1 MPERRELKAEAIP
14 ALNGLRVLFHPYTRT
29 EEGPSW
35 LSEPSPK
42 WRRVVISAELN
53 VFFQWEPLF
62 PGPLSVPATVEENK
76 VSSEQASAELLTEWL
91 GICVAPK
98 WTCHGET

>member
-1 MPERRELKAEAIP
+1 MPEQRELKANAIP
-14 ALNGLRVLFHPYTRT
+14 ALNGLRVLFHPYMKT

-53 VFFQWEPLF
+53 VSFQ
-62 PGPLSVPATVEENK
+62 
-76 VSSEQASAELLTEWL
+76 
-91 GICVAPK
+91 
-98 WTCHGET
+98 